1 MIFFQTFFFKIKVS
15 LIILVI
21 FLLTFCKPSPNSN
34 KDFSKENADLPTQ
47 AVIRSIVSNST
58 EQAKINQA
66 AKEKGYS
73 SVVEWYS
80 NIIQSISPEEL
91 DFYYQSHKPKLG
103 EGSSDFI
110 SSFRKEIHDRLTWKK
125 IFAQAGIDYSK
136 ALTSVD
142 ISVFQPSLESQ
153 FLGSKNPKL
162 QIIEFADFACYYCA
176 KFQDVKKKI
185 LIKHGNQIQW
195 IFKNFPLISRHD
207 EAFLA
212 HIALGCVEKVE
223 PKKYWDYY
231 FRLFENY
238 RNLEKEKLL
247 EYAKQSK
254 IPIQEWKSCMNDK
267 AQKEA
272 IIAKIEQDIEEGKRL
287 GVTGTPSFWIEG
299 KLHVGAMPY
308 SAFESLILKHL
319 KK

>member
-1 MIFFQTFFFKIKVS
+1 MEFDYYKVI
-15 LIILVI
+15 LILSAV
-21 FLLTFCKPSPNSN
+21 FLLAFCKPSHPKN
-34 KDFSKENADLPTQ
+34 DFSKENPDLPTR
-47 AVIRSIVSNST
+47 AVIRSIVSNPS
-58 EQAKINQA
+58 EQVKLEKA
-66 AKEKGYS
+66 AKQKGYS

-80 NIIQSISPEEL
+80 NIMQSISPEEL
-91 DFYYQSHKPKLG
+91 DFYYQNHKPKLE

-110 SSFRKEIHDRLTWKK
+110 PSFRKEIHEGLTWKK

-136 ALTSVD
+136 AIASVD
-142 ISVFQPSLESQ
+142 VSVFQLSSESQ

-176 KFQDVKKKI
+176 RFQNVKKKI
-185 LIKHGNQIQW
+185 LIKYGNQIQW
-195 IFKNFPLISRHD
+195 TFKNFPLISRHD

-231 FRLFENY
+231 FRLFENH
-238 RNLEKEKLL
+238 RNLQKEKLL
-247 EYAKQSK
+247 EYVEQSQ
-254 IPIQEWKSCMNDK
+254 ISISNWKACMNDK
-267 AQKEA
+267 AQKEE

-287 GVTGTPSFWIEG
+287 GVTGTPSFWIG
-299 KLHVGAMPY
+299 DRLHVGAMPY
-308 SAFESLILKHL
+308 SVFESLILKHL